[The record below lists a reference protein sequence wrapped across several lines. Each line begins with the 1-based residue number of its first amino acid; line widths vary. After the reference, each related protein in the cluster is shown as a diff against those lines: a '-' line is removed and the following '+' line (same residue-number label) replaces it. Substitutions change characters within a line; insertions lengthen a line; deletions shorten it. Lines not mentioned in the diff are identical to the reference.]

1 MTIEYFLLLIT
12 LDLLLFCAGVIA
24 IIELQEDYPTYD

>member
-1 MTIEYFLLLIT
+1 MTIEYFLLIVT

-24 IIELQEDYPTYD
+24 SIVLADVPTY